1 MLIDLHVHTTL
12 GPADSS
18 LAPDALVREAARAG
32 LDAVCVTEHSG
43 MWSDAQLEEAGN
55 GSVKLFR
62 GREIETEMGHVLAI
76 GMPGF
81 PNGMHRLKQLAKYCD
96 ETGAALIAAHPF
108 RHHVNPP
115 AGQSCLLTRG
125 ADLALADPAT
135 IVNTLPNLSLFN
147 AIEAF
152 NGATTSVDN
161 DVAAQVAEILGAPT
175 TGGSDAHSF
184 EGLGSCATQID
195 GDPRTTRELVDAI
208 RSGEVVGV
216 VRDGNSRS

>member
-1 MLIDLHVHTTL
+1 LLIDLHVHTTL
-12 GPADSS
+12 GSTDSN
-18 LAPDALVREAARAG
+18 LHPEALVAEATRAG

-43 MWSDAQLEEAGN
+43 VWSDSQLEEIGN
-55 GSVKLFR
+55 GSIRLFR

-81 PNGMHRLKQLAKYCD
+81 PNGMHRIKQLAEYCD

-115 AGQSCLLTRG
+115 VGQSCLLTRG
-125 ADLALADPAT
+125 ADLASADPAAIT
-135 IVNTLPNLSLFN
+135 DALPNLSLFD

-152 NGATTSVDN
+152 NGATTPVDN
-161 DVAAQVAEILGAPT
+161 DVAVQVAEYLDTPT
-175 TGGSDAHSF
+175 TGGSDAHSI

-195 GDPRTTRELVDAI
+195 GDVRSTQELVEAI
-208 RSGEVVGV
+208 RSGAIVGMA
-216 VRDGNSRS
+216 RNGSSRS

>member
-12 GPADSS
+12 GSTDSN

-43 MWSDAQLEEAGN
+43 VWTDAQLEEAGN
-55 GSVKLFR
+55 GGVRLFR

-81 PNGMHRLKQLAKYCD
+81 PNGMHRIKQLARYCD
-96 ETGAALIAAHPF
+96 ENDAALIAAHPF
-108 RHHVNPP
+108 RHHVRPP

-125 ADLALADPAT
+125 ANLASADPAT
-135 IVNTLPNLSLFN
+135 IVDALPNLSLFN
-147 AIEAF
+147 SIEAF
-152 NGATTSVDN
+152 NGATTSPDN
-161 DVAAQVAEILGAPT
+161 QVAEQVAEILGTPT
-175 TGGSDAHSF
+175 TGGSDAHSI

-195 GDPRTTRELVDAI
+195 GDPRTTQELVDAI
-208 RSGEVVGV
+208 RSGAVIGV
-216 VRDGNSRS
+216 ARNGNSRS